1 MKDNQTPK
9 KRKPVQKTTMTGGML
24 KFCEYY
30 LETRNATNSYA
41 EAYDRDIYTP
51 EGRERSYNSVT
62 TSASNLLKDP
72 RVKKYIE
79 HRMLE
84 MNYERDLTEQEI
96 VMQLNKIALGGQFK
110 ENTRL
115 EALKML
121 SRMKGMYEE
130 TERDQQITINLTGE
144 LADAVQDVRKPNPNP
159 KITD

>member
-1 MKDNQTPK
+1 MEKKDNKRTPK
-9 KRKPVQKTTMTGGML
+9 KPMTAGML

-30 LETRNATNSYA
+30 LETRNATHSYA
-41 EAYDRDIYTP
+41 EAYNRDITSP
-51 EGRERSYNSVT
+51 EGKEKSYNAVGV
-62 TSASNLLKDP
+62 SASNMLKDP
-72 RVKKYIE
+72 RVREYLE

-96 VMQLNKIALGGQFK
+96 IMQLNKIALGGQFK

-130 TERDQQITINLTGE
+130 TEKEQTVTINLSGE
-144 LADAVQDVRKPNPNP
+144 LGDAIQGVRKPNPEP
-159 KITD
+159 KID